1 MDISFED
8 IKQKFRG
15 CGLKTTPQRTAIYD
29 ALLRSAAHP
38 TAEDL
43 FAQVAPQ
50 FPMMSL
56 NTVYY
61 TLGVLRSSGLIYE
74 VNIGHTRARF
84 DANLAPHH
92 HLICLGCQAIVD
104 IMDPRLNRLTSP
116 VGIPEDFEITSHQVA
131 FRGLCGTCRPHTRRA
146 INHSSSGQHPHN
158 HQRRIPWE
166 TVLKER
172 KATKT

>member
-1 MDISFED
+1 MNISFED

-29 ALLRSAAHP
+29 ALLRSTAHP

-61 TLGVLRSSGLIYE
+61 TLGVLRTSGLIHE

-84 DANLAPHH
+84 DANLSPHH
-92 HLICLGCQAIVD
+92 HLICLGCQDIVD
-104 IMDPRLNRLTSP
+104 VMDSRLNRLTSP
-116 VGIPEDFEITSHQVA
+116 VGIPKDFEITSHQVA
-131 FRGLCGTCRPHTRRA
+131 FRGLCGTCRRHTERS
-146 INHSSSGQHPHN
+146 INHSSSGQYPS
-158 HQRRIPWE
+158 
-166 TVLKER
+166 TVKGGIHGKR
-172 KATKT
+172 S

>member
-1 MDISFED
+1 MNISFED

-29 ALLRSAAHP
+29 ALLRSTAHP

-61 TLGVLRSSGLIYE
+61 TLGVLRTSGLIHE

-84 DANLAPHH
+84 DANLSPHH
-92 HLICLGCQAIVD
+92 HLICLGCQDIVD
-104 IMDPRLNRLTSP
+104 VMDSRLNRLTSP
-116 VGIPEDFEITSHQVA
+116 VGIPKDFEITSHQVA
-131 FRGLCGTCRPHTRRA
+131 FRGLCGTCRRHTGRS
-146 INHSSSGQHPHN
+146 INHSSSGQHPS
-158 HQRRIPWE
+158 
-166 TVLKER
+166 TVKGGIHGKR
-172 KATKT
+172 S

>member
-1 MDISFED
+1 MEISFSD
-8 IKQKFRG
+8 IKRKFQE

-29 ALLRSAAHP
+29 ALLRSTAHP

-43 FAQVAPQ
+43 FVKVAPQ

-61 TLGVLRSSGLIYE
+61 TLGVLRTSGLIHE

-84 DANLAPHH
+84 DANLTPHH

-104 IMDPRLNRLTSP
+104 VMDPRLNRLTSP
-116 VGIPEDFEITSHQVA
+116 FGIPKDFEITGHQVV
-131 FRGLCGTCRPHTRRA
+131 FRGLCGSCRRHTGRS
-146 INHSSSGQHPHN
+146 INHSSLG
-158 HQRRIPWE
+158 
-166 TVLKER
+166 
-172 KATKT
+172 

>member
-1 MDISFED
+1 MEISFSD
-8 IKQKFRG
+8 IKRKFQE

-29 ALLRSAAHP
+29 ALLRSTAHP

-43 FAQVAPQ
+43 FVKVAPQ

-61 TLGVLRSSGLIYE
+61 TLGVLRTSGLIHE

-84 DANLAPHH
+84 DANLTPHH

-104 IMDPRLNRLTSP
+104 VMDPRLNRLTSP
-116 VGIPEDFEITSHQVA
+116 FGIPKDFEITGHQVV
-131 FRGLCGTCRPHTRRA
+131 FRGLCGSCRRHTGRS
-146 INHSSSGQHPHN
+146 INHSSSG
-158 HQRRIPWE
+158 
-166 TVLKER
+166 
-172 KATKT
+172 

>member
-1 MDISFED
+1 MNLTFQE

-29 ALLRSAAHP
+29 ALIRSTAHP

-61 TLGVLRSSGLIYE
+61 TLSVLRTSGLVHE
-74 VNIGHTRARF
+74 VNIGHDRARF
-84 DANLAPHH
+84 DANLSPHH

-104 IMDPRLNRLTSP
+104 VIDPRLNRLTSP
-116 VGIPEDFEITSHQVA
+116 VGIPKGFTITSHQVA
-131 FRGLCGTCRPHTRRA
+131 FRGFCGTCRRRPMA
-146 INHSSSGQHPHN
+146 RSTTHHRGNTPQPVKGGLHGKRS
-158 HQRRIPWE
+158 
-166 TVLKER
+166 
-172 KATKT
+172 